1 MAQLFDGQLVS
12 SNLELAG
19 GNYIGNFTLPATK
32 VLNWTGGSFTGANT
46 LNIANGAVLNVLGTA
61 QVTVNGGYTLA
72 NAGTINWSS
81 SNNINVQNGGVI
93 SNTGL
98 FSAQSNQA
106 LVSAGGGASFINT
119 GSFIKTSGG
128 GSTDISIPVT
138 SNAGTF
144 TADTGE
150 LRFNSTNSFNSG
162 TTFNGLTAI
171 RVTNGAT
178 FSGAIL
184 ASNLDLAGGS
194 YVGTAVLS
202 PSSVV
207 NWTGGS
213 GFTGVGTFTVGS
225 NAVLNVA
232 GPNQLTVNGGYNLV
246 NEGTLNWTSTNNI
259 NLQNGGVISN
269 SGLFSVQNNQALVS
283 AGGGASFV
291 NAGSFTKSI
300 GTGSTSINIP
310 FDNQSAGSINVQT
323 GLVISNSNFT
333 QSGAIVLALGTSLS
347 KPGGL
352 VNSGTVRGSGTLSVG
367 AGNTLT
373 NSGALAPGVGA
384 GNTAT
389 LNFIGNLDLA
399 TGHVDIDVG
408 GTSSGASD
416 KIAVTG
422 NVIVSGALN
431 ASLTNGYAPVNTDAV
446 PFMTMSGTASGVF
459 SSVSLPANFTTGYN
473 LATGEAARLIYAS
486 SGTRTFNNSQNN
498 LDWSTALNW
507 TGGLPGAADA
517 ALISG
522 SFAVSHASGADTVG
536 ALTIANSNS
545 LSVSGGSL
553 TVLGTTVLDGSLAVS
568 GTGSAMLN
576 GALNGA
582 SSGQVNLGAGSL
594 TLGGASTLAGFTQ
607 TGGTLI
613 GAGNVSIAGSFT
625 HSAGTNNLTGRL
637 EINQSGNLVL
647 PAMTSLSSLL
657 ARASGDLTLGGN
669 IATSGAGNSLVLAT
683 AGNFLNTGNR
693 SLSAGSNTG
702 ADRWL
707 VYSSSPAAIVKG
719 GLTSSFRYYST
730 TYAAV
735 APGNIS
741 QAGNGFVYA
750 AAPGTLTANTSL
762 LSGTASHI
770 YGDAP
775 TASLGYLL
783 AGFAD
788 AEDNAGNIGLSGS
801 ASFAIPSAT
810 SDVGNYSAAFVGGL
824 SSGTGYS
831 FTSGTAVAYSVT
843 QRPLVLTLTGTKV
856 YDKTSALATPIF
868 GTTNSANGDA
878 LNISG
883 VAGFTDS
890 FNVGTLKPLSA
901 SSIVVTGTKA
911 GNYSYATSLTGSGSI
926 TARPITV
933 TGLTVS
939 DKVYDG
945 NTTATVTG
953 TASFGNIIGGDIV
966 SINGGIATANFA
978 DPNAGSGKPI
988 TLGGLSLAG
997 ADASNY
1003 QLTGTFNTTTGNI
1016 TTRPLAVAADS
1027 KQMTYGDALP
1037 ALTYTLTSGNLIG
1050 SDSFAGAL
1058 ATLGSSTTNIGNYA
1072 ITQGSFNAG
1081 QNYAITFSDS
1091 VLAISQRPLGVTL
1104 SGSKVYDKTITLA
1117 SPSFTL
1123 NNVANGDLLTV
1134 GATTIYTDNVNVGA
1148 NKPLSASN
1156 VVISGAKVGNYSYP
1170 TTASGSG
1177 SITARPITLTG
1188 VTIADK
1194 VYDGTVAATLSG
1206 GATFGNVIVGDIV
1219 NVSSIGGTASFLD
1232 PNAGTNKSVTVGG
1245 MSLSGADSSNYS
1257 LSTTTFS
1264 SAANISQRPISV
1276 TANPLSKIYG
1286 DADPTKTFV
1295 VGGGGLVGG
1304 DTFSGS
1310 LSRVVGESVAG
1321 GPYSI
1326 TQGTLAVGNNYTL
1339 TYFPADLS
1347 ITPASLLIAAN
1358 GQSRVYG
1365 DVNPALSFAASGFR
1379 FNDDIGSVLSG
1390 GLTSSATVTTDV
1402 GSYPI
1407 TRGSLVA
1414 NSNYRLSFTDNA
1426 LQISAR
1432 PLTVSFAP
1440 QSKIYDGN
1448 TSAPFIGFVIGNLAN
1463 QETVGLVGTGSYDHR
1478 NVGTAKAI
1486 SYTGLTLV
1494 GGSGKAS
1501 NYSIATTATGSGTI
1515 TQLGSV
1521 NWLSNV
1527 ITGDWANASNWA
1539 GGALPDGSNV
1549 ANVTLPAGVSVS
1561 FSGTTVATILTSLSG
1576 SGATLALQGGSL
1588 MTGNATLGSYN
1599 QSGGSFD
1606 AAGNMNI
1613 ETNFIRS
1620 GGSFGVHGLLTIN
1633 QSSGDLKLNTNSALN
1648 LGQIRVQSGN
1658 LQIDNSGSVTSS
1670 NTADVSASGN
1680 IEIIAH
1686 SPITVGAGGI
1696 TAGNGITLNA
1706 TTASADSTIT
1716 TEGKLTGGSGLVSL
1730 TAYQSIT
1737 QNANITGANIEL
1749 TSQHGNITMA
1759 SSALSTVPTGGN
1771 IRLLASL
1778 GDILTS
1784 ASNLP
1789 APYLRF
1795 VTVDSLRRATLACP
1809 QH

>member
-1 MAQLFDGQLVS
+1 M
-12 SNLELAG
+12 
-19 GNYIGNFTLPATK
+19 PA
-32 VLNWTGGSFTGANT
+32 
-46 LNIANGAVLNVLGTA
+46 
-61 QVTVNGGYTLA
+61 
-72 NAGTINWSS
+72 
-81 SNNINVQNGGVI
+81 
-93 SNTGL
+93 
-98 FSAQSNQA
+98 
-106 LVSAGGGASFINT
+106 
-119 GSFIKTSGG
+119 
-128 GSTDISIPVT
+128 
-138 SNAGTF
+138 
-144 TADTGE
+144 
-150 LRFNSTNSFNSG
+150 RFP
-162 TTFNGLTAI
+162 
-171 RVTNGAT
+171 R
-178 FSGAIL
+178 
-184 ASNLDLAGGS
+184 
-194 YVGTAVLS
+194 
-202 PSSVV
+202 
-207 NWTGGS
+207 
-213 GFTGVGTFTVGS
+213 
-225 NAVLNVA
+225 
-232 GPNQLTVNGGYNLV
+232 
-246 NEGTLNWTSTNNI
+246 
-259 NLQNGGVISN
+259 
-269 SGLFSVQNNQALVS
+269 
-283 AGGGASFV
+283 
-291 NAGSFTKSI
+291 
-300 GTGSTSINIP
+300 
-310 FDNQSAGSINVQT
+310 
-323 GLVISNSNFT
+323 
-333 QSGAIVLALGTSLS
+333 
-347 KPGGL
+347 
-352 VNSGTVRGSGTLSVG
+352 
-367 AGNTLT
+367 
-373 NSGALAPGVGA
+373 GVGA
-384 GNTAT
+384 GDTAS
-389 LNFIGNLDLA
+389 LQIIGNLNLSGG
-399 TGHVDIDVG
+399 TLDIDLG
-408 GTSSGASD
+408 GTVAGQSD
-416 KIAVTG
+416 KLAVSG
-422 NVIVSGALN
+422 NVTMGGTLN
-431 ASLTNGYAPVNTDAV
+431 ATKLASYAPLNADAIA
-446 PFMTMSGTASGVF
+446 FLTMTGSASGTF
-459 SSVSLPANFTTGYN
+459 SPVTLPANFSTGYN
-473 LATGEAARLIYAS
+473 LASGEAARLIFAG

-553 TVLGTTVLDGSLAVS
+553 TVLGTTVLEGSLAVS

-607 TGGTLI
+607 TGGTLD

-625 HSAGTNNLTGRL
+625 HSAGANNLTGRL

-693 SLSAGSNTG
+693 SLSAGFNAG

-843 QRPLVLTLTGTKV
+843 QRPLVLALTGTKV

-868 GTTNSANGDA
+868 GATNSANGDT

-883 VAGFTDS
+883 VAAFTDS

-901 SSIVVTGTKA
+901 SSIVVTGSKA

-1104 SGSKVYDKTITLA
+1104 SGSKVYDKTTTLA

-1219 NVSSIGGTASFLD
+1219 SVSSIGGTASFLD

-1264 SAANISQRPISV
+1264 SAANINQRPISV

-1326 TQGTLAVGNNYTL
+1326 TQGTLAVGNNYAL

-1379 FNDDIGSVLSG
+1379 FNDGIGSVLSG
-1390 GLTSSATVTTDV
+1390 GLASSATVTTDV

-1527 ITGDWANASNWA
+1527 STGDWANASNWA

-1561 FSGTTVATILTSLSG
+1561 FSGTTAATTLTSLSG

-1588 MTGNATLGSYN
+1588 TTGNATLGSYN

-1716 TEGKLTGGSGLVSL
+1716 TEGKLTGGSGMVSL

-1749 TSQHGNITMA
+1749 TSQHGSITMA

-1784 ASNLP
+1784 ASNFAGAIP
-1789 APYLRF
+1789 QIRDRRF
-1795 VTVDSLRRATLACP
+1795 SEASDASVSTTLASVTSTIANLSDDSAAVGPVVEAPVLVATGPSALAQLDSNRTTGGETGTFGASDTTTTSSSADGDEKKTGETKSKDKEGTEVAKKVVAQCS
-1809 QH
+1809 